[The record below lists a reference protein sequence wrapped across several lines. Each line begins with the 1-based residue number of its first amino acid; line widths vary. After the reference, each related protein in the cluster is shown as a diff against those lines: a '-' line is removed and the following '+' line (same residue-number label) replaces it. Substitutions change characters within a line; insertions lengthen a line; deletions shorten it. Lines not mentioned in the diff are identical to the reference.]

1 MALWCILILGKIHFV
16 SLFFHVTCTTT
27 FRRLGFPDGSD
38 GKQSACNAVTQEDH
52 WSWEDPLEK
61 GMAIHSSIQI
71 GKEVCEGRILS
82 PCFFNLY
89 AEYIMQNVRLDESQ
103 TGIKTAGGISMTSDI

>member
-1 MALWCILILGKIHFV
+1 M
-16 SLFFHVTCTTT
+16 
-27 FRRLGFPDGSD
+27 
-38 GKQSACNAVTQEDH
+38 TQEDH

-89 AEYIMQNVRLDESQ
+89 AEYIMQNVRLDESH
-103 TGIKTAGGISMTSDI
+103 GKGLDLWDHGSRMMKVGFRGSALDNHL

>member
-1 MALWCILILGKIHFV
+1 
-16 SLFFHVTCTTT
+16 
-27 FRRLGFPDGSD
+27 
-38 GKQSACNAVTQEDH
+38 
-52 WSWEDPLEK
+52 
-61 GMAIHSSIQI
+61 MAIHSSIQI

-103 TGIKTAGGISMTSDI
+103 TGIKTAGGNINDIRYIDDSNLIAEREEELKNLLMRVKEESEKAGLKWHSKNKDHGIRSHHFMANISLVKK